1 MTDTENEKML
11 DAMLPVL
18 GITLPPASNLNSAR
32 SQVLLHI
39 GIARE
44 HAARLFSSPISD
56 HLEPAPVFTPSE
68 PPHE

>member
-11 DAMLPVL
+11 DAMLPVV
-18 GITLPPASNLNSAR
+18 GITLSPSSTMNSTR

-39 GIARE
+39 AIARE
-44 HAARLFSSPISD
+44 HAARLFATSISD
-56 HLEPAPVFTPSE
+56 QLEPAPVFTPSE